1 MADFTI
7 LLRRDHTPQSFY
19 DVEVNIESSPVDFAG
34 LFIGLIA
41 TVINRSLNNRNAV
54 VPNGF
59 VNMSAT
65 LSVVSM

>member
-1 MADFTI
+1 M
-7 LLRRDHTPQSFY
+7 LRGDHTPQSFH
-19 DVEVNIESSPVDFAG
+19 DVQLNIESSYADFFG
-34 LFIGLIA
+34 LVIGIIA

-59 VNMSAT
+59 VNISAT